1 MVDISE
7 IINNREHRQ
16 KVLKELIMELHNGKT
31 VEEIKP
37 RFQELIK
44 DISTHEITQMEQA
57 LIMEGMPVEEIQR
70 LCDVH
75 AAVFKGSISDIH
87 KPRKQEEIPG
97 HPIHTFRLENE
108 AIGKLIQERIKP
120 NAERFEA
127 DDSAENV
134 KALQE
139 NLKEL
144 SEVDK
149 HYLRKENLLFPFL
162 EKYGIT
168 APPQVMW
175 GVDDEIRMSLR
186 EAEKLLANYNGDKKA
201 VLDKLNEAVNGVSE
215 MIYKEENILFPMS
228 IDTLSEDEW
237 LRIVEGSDEIGILL
251 VNPAGEWK
259 PERVDIESKA
269 MDEGE
274 KPAGDDRYVKFD
286 AGLMTPEEINALLN
300 TLPLD
305 ITFVDKSGA
314 VKYFSQGKERIFARS
329 KTIIGRMVENCHPPS
344 SVNVVEKVVED
355 LRSGRKD
362 HEDFW
367 IRMGDKY
374 VLIRYFAVRNADGE
388 YLGTMEVTQDIRPIQ
403 EITGEKR
410 LADR

>member
-1 MVDISE
+1 
-7 IINNREHRQ
+7 
-16 KVLKELIMELHNGKT
+16 MELHNGKT

-97 HPIHTFRLENE
+97 HRIHTFRLENE

-162 EKYGIT
+162 EKYSIT

-237 LRIVEGSDEIGILL
+237 LRVVEGSDEIGYCL

>member
-1 MVDISE
+1 M
-7 IINNREHRQ
+7 
-16 KVLKELIMELHNGKT
+16 KEK
-31 VEEIKP
+31 
-37 RFQELIK
+37 
-44 DISTHEITQMEQA
+44 
-57 LIMEGMPVEEIQR
+57 
-70 LCDVH
+70 
-75 AAVFKGSISDIH
+75 
-87 KPRKQEEIPG
+87 
-97 HPIHTFRLENE
+97 
-108 AIGKLIQERIKP
+108 
-120 NAERFEA
+120 
-127 DDSAENV
+127 
-134 KALQE
+134 
-139 NLKEL
+139 
-144 SEVDK
+144 
-149 HYLRKENLLFPFL
+149 
-162 EKYGIT
+162 
-168 APPQVMW
+168 
-175 GVDDEIRMSLR
+175 
-186 EAEKLLANYNGDKKA
+186 
-201 VLDKLNEAVNGVSE
+201 
-215 MIYKEENILFPMS
+215 
-228 IDTLSEDEW
+228 
-237 LRIVEGSDEIGILL
+237 
-251 VNPAGEWK
+251 
-259 PERVDIESKA
+259 
-269 MDEGE
+269 

-344 SVNVVEKVVED
+344 SVNVVGKVVED

>member
-1 MVDISE
+1 
-7 IINNREHRQ
+7 
-16 KVLKELIMELHNGKT
+16 
-31 VEEIKP
+31 
-37 RFQELIK
+37 
-44 DISTHEITQMEQA
+44 
-57 LIMEGMPVEEIQR
+57 MPVEEIQR

-186 EAEKLLANYNGDKKA
+186 EAEKLLANYNGDKR
-201 VLDKLNEAVNGVSE
+201 LCWTSS
-215 MIYKEENILFPMS
+215 MR
-228 IDTLSEDEW
+228 LSTAF
-237 LRIVEGSDEIGILL
+237 L
-251 VNPAGEWK
+251 K
-259 PERVDIESKA
+259 
-269 MDEGE
+269 
-274 KPAGDDRYVKFD
+274 
-286 AGLMTPEEINALLN
+286 
-300 TLPLD
+300 
-305 ITFVDKSGA
+305 
-314 VKYFSQGKERIFARS
+314 
-329 KTIIGRMVENCHPPS
+329 
-344 SVNVVEKVVED
+344 
-355 LRSGRKD
+355 
-362 HEDFW
+362 
-367 IRMGDKY
+367 
-374 VLIRYFAVRNADGE
+374 
-388 YLGTMEVTQDIRPIQ
+388 
-403 EITGEKR
+403 
-410 LADR
+410 